1 MPEPGP
7 IVGTSPIRKEGLAKV
22 TGRAQYVDDITLPG
36 IWYGATV
43 RSTIARG
50 RITSIT
56 FDPAIDW
63 SQFTIVTAAD
73 IPGENTIVH
82 LTKDH
87 PCLAAEFINHP
98 AEPIL
103 LLAHPDKTVLHAAV
117 EAVHIAYEELPGV
130 FSIEDSEAG
139 AAGDPAKVIW
149 HGDDPKHQGPRQ
161 SSIAGVAH
169 HSPNTFKTFLMQKSS
184 PEEIR
189 AAFAAADF
197 IVEEEYRT
205 GAQEQLYI
213 ENNGVIAEVFRAPDA
228 TLDSVTVSGSMQCPF
243 YLVHALELV
252 FNLPAEKCRVIQ
264 TETGGAFGGKED
276 FPSVIGSHAALL
288 AFKSGHPVKIC
299 YDRAEDLI
307 VTTKRHPSR
316 TRHRTAVSR
325 DGKLLAGEIEIAID
339 GGAYAT
345 LSPVVLSRATIHA
358 PGPYNWPHI
367 TVRAKAMATNVAP
380 HGAFR
385 GFGAPQSLFAL
396 ERHMDKIAHTIG
408 LSPEEFRR
416 RNFLSTGMHTATGQH
431 LSDPVDMQGLLTR
444 ALKESNYHAKRAEFD
459 HTNPTSTIK
468 RGIGF
473 AAFMHGSGFTGSG
486 ERRLNSL
493 VQIDITAEGHPRI
506 LVSSTEFGQ
515 GTNTILCQVAAQALR
530 IPYEE
535 VLIAQPDTSLVPNSG
550 PTVASRTAMIVGKL
564 VESASESLLA
574 TLGLSSPSDPLSSS
588 TATLSSRSA
597 PSLSSRSAP
606 LLSSSRS
613 APLLSSRS
621 APLLSSRSAAE
632 GSASSPATD
641 LPAYTPADFKRAA
654 LAYLAEHGSLIAE
667 ARYEAPGNIFWD
679 DDQYKGDAY
688 PTYAWAVYV
697 AEVTVDTLTYIAE
710 VKDFHALQEVG
721 KVIHPILAAGQIE
734 GGIAQGIGYALY
746 EKCVYV
752 DGLMRNNQMTNYIM
766 PTSADLPPIH
776 VYFEE
781 TPSIHGPS
789 GAKGIGEL
797 PMDGPAPAI
806 LNAIEHATGIAFT
819 EIPLLPEDIFERM
832 TRTPVG
838 TPGGGT
844 EDLNPAIDRD
854 TRVEATA

>member
-1 MPEPGP
+1 MPEPKP

-22 TGRAQYVDDITLPG
+22 LGRARYIDDITLPG
-36 IWYGATV
+36 MWYGATV

-50 RITSIT
+50 RIASIV
-56 FDPAIDW
+56 FDPEIDW

-103 LLAHPDKTVLHAAV
+103 LLAHPDKTVLPAAV
-117 EAVHIAYEELPGV
+117 AAVKITYDELPGV
-130 FSIEDSEAG
+130 FTIEDSELGALSASDP
-139 AAGDPAKVIW
+139 AAGDESKIIW
-149 HGDDPKHQGPRQ
+149 RGDDPK
-161 SSIAGVAH
+161 H
-169 HSPNTFKTFLMQKSS
+169 HSPNTFKSFLMQKS
-184 PEEIR
+184 PDAEI
-189 AAFAAADF
+189 AEAFATADF
-197 IVEEEYRT
+197 IVEGEYRT

-213 ENNGVIAEVFRAPDA
+213 ENNGVIAEYSP
-228 TLDSVTVSGSMQCPF
+228 TEGITVSGSMQCPY

-288 AFKSGHPVKIC
+288 AMKSGHPVKIC

-307 VTTKRHPSR
+307 ATTKRHPSR
-316 TRHRTAVSR
+316 TRHRTAVSK
-325 DGKLLAGEIEIAID
+325 DGKLLAGEIEFVID

-345 LSPVVLSRATIHA
+345 LSPVVLSRGTIHA
-358 PGPYNWPHI
+358 PGPYHWPHI
-367 TVRAKAMATNVAP
+367 TVRGKAMATNVAP

-385 GFGAPQSLFAL
+385 GFGAPQSIFAL
-396 ERHMDKIAHTIG
+396 ERHMDKIAKVVG
-408 LSPEEFRR
+408 LTPEEFRR
-416 RNFLSTGMHTATGQH
+416 RNFVTTGGRTATGQH
-431 LSDPVDMQGLLTR
+431 LSDPVDMHGLLTR
-444 ALKESNYHAKRAEFD
+444 ALAESNYHAKRAEFD
-459 HTNPTSTIK
+459 RTNPTSTVK

-473 AAFMHGSGFTGSG
+473 ASFMHGAGFTGSG
-486 ERRLNSL
+486 ERRLDSL
-493 VQIDITAEGHPRI
+493 VKIDITTEGRPRI

-515 GTNTILCQVAAQALR
+515 GTNTILCQVCAQTLR

-535 VLIAQPDTSLVPNSG
+535 VLIAQPDTHLVPNSG

-564 VESASESLLA
+564 IERASQSLCA
-574 TLGLSSPSDPLSSS
+574 TLVSAGLLV
-588 TATLSSRSA
+588 
-597 PSLSSRSAP
+597 
-606 LLSSSRS
+606 
-613 APLLSSRS
+613 
-621 APLLSSRSAAE
+621 E
-632 GSASSPATD
+632 E
-641 LPAYTPADFKRAA
+641 YTPLEFKHAA
-654 LAYLAEHGSLIAE
+654 LDYLREHGELVAQ
-667 ARYEAPGNIFWD
+667 ARYELPPGTRIYWD
-679 DDQYKGDAY
+679 DDLFKGDAY

-697 AEVTVDTLTYIAE
+697 AEVAVDTLTYFAE
-710 VKDFHALQEVG
+710 VKNFHALQEVG
-721 KVIHPILAAGQIE
+721 KVIHPILAQGQVE

-776 VYFEE
+776 VTFEE
-781 TPSIHGPS
+781 TPSIHGPQ

-806 LNAIEHATGIAFT
+806 LNAIEHATGIAFN

-832 TRTPVG
+832 TKAGVPHPSQSEGWDVK
-838 TPGGGT
+838 PPSGGGT
-844 EDLNPAIDRD
+844 EDLNPSIDRD
-854 TRVEATA
+854 TRVETEVPA

>member
-1 MPEPGP
+1 MPELGP
-7 IVGTSPIRKEGLAKV
+7 IIGTSPIRKEGLAKV

-36 IWYGATV
+36 MWYGATV

-73 IPGENTIVH
+73 IPGENCIVH

-103 LLAHPDKTVLHAAV
+103 LLAHPDKAVLHAAV
-117 EAVHIAYEELPGV
+117 EAVHITYEELPGV
-130 FSIEDSEAG
+130 FTIEESELG
-139 AAGDPAKVIW
+139 ADGDGSKVVW
-149 HGDDPKHQGPRQ
+149 DHRGHGG
-161 SSIAGVAH
+161 
-169 HSPNTFKTFLMQKSS
+169 SPNTFKTFLMQKGDEPLSGA
-184 PEEIR
+184 ELEKI
-189 AAFAAADF
+189 FAAADF
-197 IVEEEYRT
+197 VVEGEYRT

-213 ENNGVIAEVFRAPDA
+213 ENNGVIAEAFLNPDGK
-228 TLDSVTVSGSMQCPF
+228 LDSVTVSGSMQCPY

-252 FNLPAEKCRVIQ
+252 FKLPAEKCRVIQ

-288 AFKSGHPVKIC
+288 AMKCGHPVKIC

-307 VTTKRHPSR
+307 ATTKRHPCR
-316 TRHRTAVSR
+316 TRHRTAVSK
-325 DGKLLAGEIEIAID
+325 DGKLLAGMIEVALD

-345 LSPVVLSRATIHA
+345 LSAVVLSRATIHA
-358 PGPYNWPHI
+358 AGPYHWPHLTI
-367 TVRAKAMATNVAP
+367 RAKAMATNIAP

-396 ERHMDKIAHTIG
+396 ERHMDKIARAVG
-408 LSPEEFRR
+408 LTPEELRR

-431 LSDPVDMQGLLTR
+431 LSDPVDMDGLLTR
-444 ALKESNYHAKRAEFD
+444 ALRESNYHAKRAEFD
-459 HTNPTSTIK
+459 RTNPGSPIK

-473 AAFMHGSGFTGSG
+473 ASFMHGSGFTGSG

-493 VQIDITAEGHPRI
+493 VKIELTPEGRPRI

-515 GTNTILCQVAAQALR
+515 GTNTILSQVCAQALR
-530 IPYEE
+530 IPYDE
-535 VLIAQPDTSLVPNSG
+535 VLVAQPDTSVVPNSG

-564 VESASESLLA
+564 VERASESMLSTLA
-574 TLGLSSPSDPLSSS
+574 YLTFRQRHRRTS
-588 TATLSSRSA
+588 TT
-597 PSLSSRSAP
+597 P
-606 LLSSSRS
+606 
-613 APLLSSRS
+613 
-621 APLLSSRSAAE
+621 
-632 GSASSPATD
+632 SPAKF
-641 LPAYTPADFKRAA
+641 PANYTPPTSKRAA
-654 LAYLAEHGSLIAE
+654 IAPCRQHGGELVAE

-679 DDQYKGDAY
+679 DDQYRGDAY

-697 AEVTVDTLTYIAE
+697 AEVAVDTRTYIAE

-721 KVIHPILAAGQIE
+721 KVIHPILAKGQIE

-776 VYFEE
+776 VHFEE
-781 TPSIHGPS
+781 VPSVHGPG

-832 TRTPVG
+832 TSTPS
-838 TPGGGT
+838 GGS
-844 EDLNPAIDRD
+844 EDLNAIDLD
-854 TRVEATA
+854 TRTETTEVPA

>member
-1 MPEPGP
+1 MLEPGP

-22 TGRAQYVDDITLPG
+22 TGRALYVDDITLPG
-36 IWYGATV
+36 MWYGATV

-63 SQFTIVTAAD
+63 SQFAIVTAAD
-73 IPGENTIVH
+73 IPGENCIVH

-103 LLAHPDKTVLHAAV
+103 LLAHADKSALIAAAA
-117 EAVHIAYEELPGV
+117 AVHITCEELPGV
-130 FSIEDSEAG
+130 FTIEDSELG
-139 AAGDPAKVIW
+139 AAGDTKKVVW
-149 HGDDPKHQGPRQ
+149 DHPGHGG
-161 SSIAGVAH
+161 SA
-169 HSPNTFKTFLMQKSS
+169 NTFKTFLMQKGDN
-184 PEEIR
+184 PLPDAELEKI
-189 AAFAAADF
+189 FAEADF
-197 IVEEEYRT
+197 VVEGEYRT

-213 ENNGVIAEVFRAPDA
+213 ENNGVIAEAFRAPDG

-276 FPSVIGSHAALL
+276 FPSVNGSHAALL
-288 AFKSGHPVKIC
+288 AMKSGHPVKLC

-307 VTTKRHPSR
+307 ATTKRHPSR

-325 DGKLLAGEIEIAID
+325 DGKLLAGEIEVALD

-345 LSPVVLSRATIHA
+345 LSAVVLSRATIHA
-358 PGPYNWPHI
+358 PGPYHWPHL
-367 TVRAKAMATNVAP
+367 TVRARAMATNIAP

-408 LSPEEFRR
+408 LTPEEFRR

-431 LSDPVDMQGLLTR
+431 LSDPVDMQALLTR
-444 ALKESNYHAKRAEFD
+444 ALRESKYHAKRAEFD
-459 HTNPTSTIK
+459 RTNPTSTIK

-473 AAFMHGSGFTGSG
+473 ASFMHGSGFTGSG

-493 VQIDITAEGHPRI
+493 VKIELTADARPRI

-515 GTNTILCQVAAQALR
+515 GTNTILSQVCAQTLR
-530 IPYEE
+530 IPYDE
-535 VLIAQPDTSLVPNSG
+535 VLVAQPDTSVVPNSG

-564 VESASESLLA
+564 VERASESMLLTLAPYLTFHSA
-574 TLGLSSPSDPLSSS
+574 TADFDYSVACDV
-588 TATLSSRSA
+588 
-597 PSLSSRSAP
+597 
-606 LLSSSRS
+606 
-613 APLLSSRS
+613 
-621 APLLSSRSAAE
+621 
-632 GSASSPATD
+632 PAN
-641 LPAYTPADFKRAA
+641 YTPADFKRAA
-654 LAYLAEHGSLIAE
+654 HTYLARHGALVAE

-679 DDQYKGDAY
+679 DDQYRGDAY

-697 AEVTVDTLTYIAE
+697 AEVAVDTTTYIAE

-721 KVIHPILAAGQIE
+721 KVIHPILAKGQIE
-734 GGIAQGIGYALY
+734 GGVAQGIGYALY
-746 EKCVYV
+746 EKCVYI

-776 VYFEE
+776 VHFEE
-781 TPSIHGPS
+781 TPSIHGPG

-806 LNAIEHATGIAFT
+806 LNAIEHATGISFT

-832 TRTPVG
+832 TRTPG
-838 TPGGGT
+838 SGT
-844 EDLNPAIDRD
+844 EDLNPTIDLD
-854 TRVEATA
+854 TRTETTEVPA

>member
-7 IVGTSPIRKEGLAKV
+7 IVGSSPIRKEGLAKV
-22 TGRAQYVDDITLPG
+22 TGRAQYIDDITLPNM
-36 IWYGATV
+36 WHGATV

-50 RITSIT
+50 RIRSIAYA
-56 FDPAIDW
+56 PHINW
-63 SQFTIVTAAD
+63 SQYTIVTAAD
-73 IPGENTIVH
+73 IPGENTIIH

-87 PCLAAEFINHP
+87 PCLAAEYINHP

-103 LLAHPDKTVLHAAV
+103 LLAHPEKSALLAAL
-117 EAVHIAYEELPGV
+117 AAIHIDYEEYPGV
-130 FSIEDSEAG
+130 FTIEDSELG
-139 AAGDPAKVIW
+139 AAGDKARIIW
-149 HGDDPKHQGPRQ
+149 RGDDPKHH
-161 SSIAGVAH
+161 A
-169 HSPNTFKTFLMQKSS
+169 PNTFKTYLMQKGDEPLSD
-184 PEEIR
+184 
-189 AAFAAADF
+189 AALEAVFASADF
-197 IVEEEYRT
+197 IVEGEYRT

-213 ENNGVIAEVFRAPDA
+213 ENNGIIAEAHHTTDG
-228 TLDSVTVSGSMQCPF
+228 TLESVTVSGCMQCP
-243 YLVHALELV
+243 YYVVHALELV

-288 AFKSGHPVKIC
+288 AMKSGHPVKIT

-307 VTTKRHPSR
+307 ATTKRHPSR

-325 DGKLLAGEIEIAID
+325 EGKLLAGEIEVVID
-339 GGAYAT
+339 GGAYVT
-345 LSPVVLSRATIHA
+345 LSPVVLSRACIHA
-358 PGPYNWPHI
+358 PGPYHWPHL

-396 ERHMDKIAHTIG
+396 ERHMDKIARVVG
-408 LSPEEFRR
+408 LSPEELRR
-416 RNFLSTGMHTATGQH
+416 RNFLATGMKTATGQH
-431 LSDPVDMQGLLTR
+431 LTDKVDMQHLLTR
-444 ALKESNYHAKRAEFD
+444 ALAESNYHAKRAEFD
-459 HTNPTSTIK
+459 RTNPTSTIK

-493 VQIDITAEGHPRI
+493 VKIEITAEGRPNI

-515 GTNTILCQVAAQALR
+515 GTNTILSQVCAQTLR

-535 VLIAQPDTSLVPNSG
+535 VLVAQPDTSIVPNSG

-564 VESASESLLA
+564 VERASQSLCA
-574 TLGLSSPSDPLSSS
+574 TLVASGLPHEYSPEQFKQ
-588 TATLSSRSA
+588 
-597 PSLSSRSAP
+597 
-606 LLSSSRS
+606 
-613 APLLSSRS
+613 
-621 APLLSSRSAAE
+621 AAI
-632 GSASSPATD
+632 
-641 LPAYTPADFKRAA
+641 
-654 LAYLAEHGSLIAE
+654 AYLRKHGPLTAE
-667 ARYEAPGNIFWD
+667 ARYELPHGTTVFWD
-679 DDQYKGDAY
+679 DDAYKGDAY

-697 AEVTVDTLTYIAE
+697 AEVAVDTRTYFTQ
-710 VKDFHALQEVG
+710 VTDFHALQEVG

-734 GGIAQGIGYALY
+734 GGVAQGIGYALY

-766 PTSADLPPIH
+766 PTSADLPAIH
-776 VYFEE
+776 IHFEE
-781 TPSIHGPS
+781 VPSIHGPS

-806 LNAIEHATGIAFT
+806 LNAIEHATGISFT
-819 EIPLLPEDIFERM
+819 EVPLLPEDIFEHM
-832 TRTPVG
+832 TRTTDSG
-838 TPGGGT
+838 S

-854 TRVEATA
+854 TRVETEVPA